1 MITTRRGHRHVAAIT
16 DLDQLR
22 AALQT
27 AIELEHSTIPPYL
40 CALYSIR
47 AGSNVE
53 VASLI
58 ESVVMEEMLH
68 IVLAA
73 NVLNAIGGAPS
84 IGRPGFVPRYP
95 CTLPHS
101 DGRVVV
107 HLRRFSPAALDTF
120 LRIERPEP
128 PRAKPR
134 VEHWHTIGQFYAGID
149 AGLQLLAAE
158 GDLFTGDPARQIA
171 GNGRVYGMAG
181 EPIAVV
187 DLDSAMRALAVV
199 VDQGE
204 GIDHTI
210 HDGDAPL
217 GGDAMLAHYYRF
229 AEIAAGRRFRPS
241 DTPRTGPTGPPVAV
255 DFDAVWP
262 MRTDPSVDHLPADS
276 DVRAMSEQFNATYSD
291 LLVMLERGL
300 NGEPDRLGDAVGLM
314 WSVRWQAEALMRVP
328 IGHGETAGPTFE
340 FSGRKEDLS
349 ARTSTA

>member
-1 MITTRRGHRHVAAIT
+1 MIATRRGHRDVAAIT

-47 AGSNVE
+47 AGANVE
-53 VASLI
+53 VAALI

-68 IVLAA
+68 MVLAA

-84 IGRPGFVPRYP
+84 IARADFVPRYP

-101 DGRVVV
+101 DGRLVV
-107 HLRRFSPAALDTF
+107 HLRRFSPEAVDTF

-128 PRAKPR
+128 PQARPR
-134 VEHWHTIGQFYAGID
+134 VDRYHTIGQFYAGIE
-149 AGLQLLAAE
+149 AGLQRLAE
-158 GDLFTGDPARQIA
+158 DGDLFTGDPARQIA
-171 GNGRVYGMAG
+171 GNGQVYGMAG

-187 DLDSAMRALAVV
+187 DLDSALRALAVI

-217 GGDAMLAHYYRF
+217 GGALLLAHYYRF
-229 AEIAAGRRFRPS
+229 AEIALGRRFLPS

-262 MRTDPSVDHLPADS
+262 MRTDPTVDDLPPDG
-276 DVRAMSEQFNATYSD
+276 DVRAISEAVQRDVQRAA
-291 LLVMLERGL
+291 
-300 NGEPDRLGDAVGLM
+300 GDA
-314 WSVRWQAEALMRVP
+314 R
-328 IGHGETAGPTFE
+328 TGPQ
-340 FSGRKEDLS
+340 R
-349 ARTSTA
+349 

>member
-1 MITTRRGHRHVAAIT
+1 MIVTRRGHRDVAAIT
-16 DLDQLR
+16 DVDQLR

-47 AGSNVE
+47 AGTNVE
-53 VASLI
+53 AAALI

-68 IVLAA
+68 MVLAA

-84 IGRPGFVPRYP
+84 IAGPGFVPRYP
-95 CTLPHS
+95 STLPHS

-107 HLRRFSPAALDTF
+107 HLRRFSPAAVDTF

-128 PRAKPR
+128 PRARPW
-134 VEHWHTIGQFYAGID
+134 VDHYHTIGQFYAGIE

-158 GDLFTGDPARQIA
+158 GDLFTGDPARQVA

-187 DLDSAMRALAVV
+187 DLDSAMRSLAVII
-199 VDQGE
+199 DQGE

-217 GGDAMLAHYYRF
+217 GEAPMLAHYYRF
-229 AEIAAGRRFRPS
+229 AEIAAGRHYLPS
-241 DTPRTGPTGPPVAV
+241 DTPRTGPTGPPMTV

-262 MRTDPSVDHLPADS
+262 MRTDPRAADLPAEGGA
-276 DVRAMSEQFNATYSD
+276 RAMSETFNATYSQ
-291 LLVMLERGL
+291 LLVTLEQGL

-328 IGHGETAGPTFE
+328 IGHGGNRRPE
-340 FSGRKEDLS
+340 FRVSSRKEDPFGS
-349 ARTSTA
+349 SS